1 VTRLLGASA
10 VTFGS
15 RIFLSRGASLEIARG
30 SESGRRL
37 LAHELQHV
45 AQYTR
50 DGFVPF
56 LTRYVADYARGRWHG
71 LSHVDAYA
79 AIPYEREAEQAET

>member
-15 RIFLSRGASLEIARG
+15 RIFFSRDASLEIARG

-56 LTRYVADYARGRWHG
+56 LKRYVAHYARGRWQG
-71 LSHVDAYA
+71 LSHSDAYA
-79 AIPYEREAEQAET
+79 AIPYEREAERAEV